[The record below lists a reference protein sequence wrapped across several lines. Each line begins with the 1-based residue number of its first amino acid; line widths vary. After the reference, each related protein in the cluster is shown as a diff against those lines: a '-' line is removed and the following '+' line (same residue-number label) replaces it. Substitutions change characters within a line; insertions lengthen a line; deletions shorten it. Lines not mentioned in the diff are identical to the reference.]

1 MGIGIFLGMAIGIDC
16 GTRMI
21 SDAPPR
27 NMPCCFEC
35 ELSVGLLSTS
45 LDGLS
50 VRFKLQPIGIGDLTT
65 QTPPFIRH

>member
-1 MGIGIFLGMAIGIDC
+1 
-16 GTRMI
+16 MI
-21 SDAPPR
+21 SDGPPR